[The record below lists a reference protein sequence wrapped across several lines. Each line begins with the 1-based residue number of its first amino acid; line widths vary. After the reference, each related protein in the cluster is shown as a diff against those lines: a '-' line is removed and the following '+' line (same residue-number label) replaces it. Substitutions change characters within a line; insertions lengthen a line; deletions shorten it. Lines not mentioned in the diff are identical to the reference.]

1 MDIKENISLAKH
13 TSFKIGGP
21 AKYFFIAK
29 TKQDLIKAV
38 KKAKEL
44 KVPFFI
50 LGKGSNVLALDKG
63 FDGLIIRIQNS
74 RLRQGFD
81 RQAKLKTIYAES
93 GVKLDDLVKLSFK
106 KSLTGLEWAAG
117 IPGTVGGAIYG
128 NAQAFDNK
136 MSEIVKS
143 VEVFDAMA
151 MRIKDISKKQ
161 CYFSN
166 KDSIFKKNKNL
177 IIISAILKLKK
188 GNRKEIQNKIKE
200 NLNQRKKRHPLNYSS
215 AGSVFVNQE
224 GRSPSAYLIE
234 QTGLKGLRIGK
245 AEVSKKHA
253 GFIINLGGAKAE
265 DVLELIKIIKKE
277 VKNKFG
283 INLKEEIQII
293 K

>member
-1 MDIKENISLAKH
+1 MLNIKKNVLLAKH
-13 TSFKIGGP
+13 TTFKIGGP
-21 AKYFFIAK
+21 ARYFCIAENK
-29 TKQDLIKAV
+29 EDLIKAI

-44 KVPFFI
+44 RQPFFI
-50 LGKGSNVLALDKG
+50 LGKGSNVLALDEG
-63 FDGLIIRIQNS
+63 FNGLIIKIQNPKSKIQNS
-74 RLRQGFD
+74 
-81 RQAKLKTIYAES
+81 KVYAEA
-93 GVKLDDLVKLSFK
+93 GVKLEDIVKLSAREG
-106 KSLTGLEWAAG
+106 LAGLEWAAG
-117 IPGTVGGAIYG
+117 IPGTIGGAIYG

-143 VEVFDAMA
+143 VEVFDATE
-151 MRIKDISKKQ
+151 MRIKHISKKQ
-161 CYFSN
+161 CSFSD
-166 KDSIFKKNKNL
+166 KDSIFKRNKNL
-177 IIISAILKLKK
+177 IIVSAILKLKK

-224 GRSPSAYLIE
+224 GRPPSAYLIE
-234 QTGLKGLRIGK
+234 QAGLKGLRIGK

-283 INLKEEIQII
+283 INLEEEIQII